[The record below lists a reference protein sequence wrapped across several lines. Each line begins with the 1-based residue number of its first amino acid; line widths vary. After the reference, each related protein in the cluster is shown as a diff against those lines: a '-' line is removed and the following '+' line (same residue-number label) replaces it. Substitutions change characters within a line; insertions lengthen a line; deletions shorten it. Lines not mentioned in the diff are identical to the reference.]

1 MLAPGAVEGSR
12 MAAVVDRQTFVLPR
26 AVAPDTEVFA
36 IGDLH
41 GRPDLLQ
48 ALLDEAAL
56 EPRRRE
62 KRVLL
67 FLGDLVDRGPDSL
80 GTIDLASARAP

>member
-1 MLAPGAVEGSR
+1 MEG

-56 EPRRRE
+56 EPRRR
-62 KRVLL
+62 
-67 FLGDLVDRGPDSL
+67 DSASSSFSATSSTAVPTAW
-80 GTIDLASARAP
+80 GRSTWRSARAP